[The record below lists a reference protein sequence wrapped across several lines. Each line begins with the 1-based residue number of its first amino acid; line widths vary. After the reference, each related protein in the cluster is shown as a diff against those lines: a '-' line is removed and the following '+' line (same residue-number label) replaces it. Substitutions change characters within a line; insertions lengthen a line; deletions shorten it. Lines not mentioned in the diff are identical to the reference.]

1 MKNFLMRLRAF
12 QKERKTA
19 TFYSDRARK
28 NGTHS
33 QKSGKIGIVS
43 ERGLWYTEAAKEK
56 GGWGMLLAIDIG
68 NSNVSLGVFQGET
81 LRVRAKLSAQT
92 ERSSDEYATVIYDLL
107 RMNGLSREDL
117 TGCILSSV
125 VPELTGL
132 VEAAVGRLTKAAVLR
147 VGPGVRTGF
156 RIRID
161 DPSQL
166 GGDLVADTL
175 AALTEYGAPLII
187 LDAGTVTTLAVVD
200 ESRTYLGGC
209 ILPGIRA
216 SASLLKSTTALLP
229 SITLGVGEKDCL
241 GRNSADAMRCGLL
254 LGSALMVD
262 GFIDRFRALPGM
274 AGAKV
279 VATGG
284 SAKLATAYCSRE
296 VTLDENLTLKGLRYL
311 YESNQPRTR
320 KF

>member
-1 MKNFLMRLRAF
+1 MYAR
-12 QKERKTA
+12 
-19 TFYSDRARK
+19 SDTVSY
-28 NGTHS
+28 TH
-33 QKSGKIGIVS
+33 
-43 ERGLWYTEAAKEK
+43 L
-56 GGWGMLLAIDIG
+56 
-68 NSNVSLGVFQGET
+68 
-81 LRVRAKLSAQT
+81 
-92 ERSSDEYATVIYDLL
+92 
-107 RMNGLSREDL
+107 
-117 TGCILSSV
+117 ILSSV

-241 GRNSADAMRCGLL
+241 GRNSADAMRCGML
-254 LGSALMVD
+254 LGLSLIHIFPERKWPYVRSIQTVASLCQMAPCSTLEEL
-262 GFIDRFRALPGM
+262 GRA
-274 AGAKV
+274 
-279 VATGG
+279 
-284 SAKLATAYCSRE
+284 CSR
-296 VTLDENLTLKGLRYL
+296 LMRM
-311 YESNQPRTR
+311 
-320 KF
+320 